1 MVRRSIFE
9 KIFKEMQFI
18 RTKLEDLENNIANLN
33 PKPIEVPESTLIELP
48 DHLRKTYV
56 AVLSRGEISAAQV
69 AGITARARALE
80 SAYLNQ
86 LVRMGYLN
94 KSTASNKTKFYST
107 LKNQQRTTI
116 TTKDQITSF
125 NVPAINKPEINSA
138 PLPRLFT
145 HK

>member
-18 RTKLEDLENNIANLN
+18 RNKLEDLENNIANLN
-33 PKPIEVPESTLIELP
+33 PKPIEVSESSLIELP
-48 DHLRKTYV
+48 DHLRKTYI
-56 AVLSRGEISAAQV
+56 AVLSRGEINAAQV

-94 KSTASNKTKFYST
+94 KATASNKTKFYST
-107 LKNQQRTTI
+107 LKNQHKTTI
-116 TTKDQITSF
+116 AATDQITSF
-125 NVPAINKPEINSA
+125 NIPTISKPELRSA
-138 PLPRLFT
+138 SLPRLYT
-145 HK
+145 RK